1 MAKNPSKSSLATNVI
16 KSFIMPWRKV
26 GGEDKT
32 FKTSDK
38 KSLNFML
45 SDLDGQ
51 TISKI

>member
-32 FKTSDK
+32 FKTTSDK

-45 SDLDGQ
+45 SGLDGQ
-51 TISKI
+51 TL